1 MNRVYFNNEVD
12 LCVNPKTMN
21 YLETITQISKHNHIN
36 LKEAVK
42 KYYDLTGVPSEHY
55 YNFIMTKDDLLPFGC
70 HVKLTANMDVL
81 SEWGIPLELV
91 NCTLTIGAINVIAD
105 EHDETMVSYRIIER
119 PYLEF
124 SRDTLVKLKE

>member
-1 MNRVYFNNEVD
+1 MNRAYFNNEVD

-21 YLETITQISKHNHIN
+21 YLEIITQISKHNRIS

-42 KYYDLTGVPSEHY
+42 KYYDLTSVPSEHH
-55 YNFIMTKDDLLPFGC
+55 YNVIMTKDDLLPFGC

-91 NCTLTIGAINVIAD
+91 NCTLTIGAINVIED
-105 EHDETMVSYRIIER
+105 ESDEPIVCYRIIER

-124 SRDTLVKLKE
+124 ARDTLVRLKE